1 MTKQNNTVEYL
12 GCFPDSLLD
21 RESMANKILKNINK
35 KLNFYGGKATV

>member
-21 RESMANKILKNINK
+21 RESMAHKILKNINK